1 MLQMYVYLANWGHL
15 KCPMVRAMG
24 LVDAEAVGLVPIPP
38 WDPHISRVQPG
49 DIGH

>member
-1 MLQMYVYLANWGHL
+1 MYVYLANWGHL
-15 KCPMVRAMG
+15 KCPMVRIMG
-24 LVDAEAVGLVPIPP
+24 LVDAEAVGSVLIPP